1 MSTFRHTLMVR
12 FTKEATEEE
21 KQALLDGL
29 AQLPK
34 VIDVIRRFEFG
45 LDLGLG
51 DANPDMALV
60 ADFDSE
66 ADWRTY
72 QEHPAH
78 RVVVEDLVA
87 PIVRERVRVQYVVD

>member
-21 KQALLDGL
+21 KRALFDGL

-45 LDLGLG
+45 PDLGLG
-51 DANPDMALV
+51 DGNPDMALV
-60 ADFDSE
+60 ADFDSQD
-66 ADWRTY
+66 DWMAY

-78 RVVVEDLVA
+78 EVVFRELVA
-87 PIVRERVRVQYVVD
+87 PIAKEHVRVQYLVE